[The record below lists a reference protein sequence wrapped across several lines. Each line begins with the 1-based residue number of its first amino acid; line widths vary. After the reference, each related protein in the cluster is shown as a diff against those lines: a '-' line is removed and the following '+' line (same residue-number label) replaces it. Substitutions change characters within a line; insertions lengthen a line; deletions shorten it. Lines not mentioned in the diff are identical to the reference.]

1 MYATSKPRRIA
12 LAAIAVGSLTF
23 LAACGGDTSAADGGD
38 AGSGDSTESAAAD
51 GGGGTIAFSP
61 IALSIPA
68 MKGLSEGVTH
78 YGEEQGYKVIVQDPN
93 LDPQKQ
99 VTDLTSV
106 VESGAVDGA
115 WAIMIAPPA
124 AAPLVQT
131 ALDKDV
137 PLILNGTPAD
147 YGLEGLE
154 PGISFSTIDYVAQ
167 GTAMGEELGNCIN
180 EKLDGKAEVL
190 YGESAAGTAGKA
202 EQDKAIK
209 AALAATAPDAEIVS
223 TIIISDRAKAQTDV
237 GAALQGNPE
246 HQRRDG
252 PERRGLARRPRR
264 LRRRRQGAA
273 LPDRDRRQRGG
284 PGRGQGRQD
293 LRLRRPAVRGRH
305 GAVVRRP
312 RRDDRRPRGDRR
324 AADRAPGS
332 REGRQLT
339 IMSTPDVTQTSDQ
352 ADVEAGATSPGPAPV
367 PTGNDVPRSVSV
379 LVFLRDRGIFI
390 LWGLL
395 ILFFA
400 FWASPY
406 FFTMNNALLIAN
418 AGALTAIFAAGVGI
432 GVMTGVLDLS
442 LPGTA
447 AIASCVCGW
456 LLTHDYATWVG
467 LLAGLACGVAVGL
480 VNGFITLRGFNPII
494 VTIGTLSVLTGLA
507 AVVAGGYTF
516 PGLTQLEFMGTHR
529 YFRIGETGET
539 FAGIPAPVFIVAVVF
554 IVGTV
559 FLTRTRDGLRLM
571 AVGANAE
578 AVRRAG
584 IHSDRYKVVGF
595 VISGLL
601 AAVGGL
607 VNTANVTE
615 ANPNAS
621 PAILFTAL
629 TAVALA
635 GVALTGGRGSLPRV
649 LVGALILATIAN
661 GLTIRGIQPYWAI
674 VATGALLLGSLMFER
689 ALQTAVSERLMSA
702 NLSVHAKQ
710 G

>member
-1 MYATSKPRRIA
+1 MTTNSDV
-12 LAAIAVGSLTF
+12 AA
-23 LAACGGDTSAADGGD
+23 
-38 AGSGDSTESAAAD
+38 
-51 GGGGTIAFSP
+51 
-61 IALSIPA
+61 
-68 MKGLSEGVTH
+68 
-78 YGEEQGYKVIVQDPN
+78 
-93 LDPQKQ
+93 
-99 VTDLTSV
+99 
-106 VESGAVDGA
+106 SGAPSSG
-115 WAIMIAPPA
+115 
-124 AAPLVQT
+124 AAPR
-131 ALDKDV
+131 
-137 PLILNGTPAD
+137 PPSN
-147 YGLEGLE
+147 
-154 PGISFSTIDYVAQ
+154 ST
-167 GTAMGEELGNCIN
+167 
-180 EKLDGKAEVL
+180 
-190 YGESAAGTAGKA
+190 
-202 EQDKAIK
+202 
-209 AALAATAPDAEIVS
+209 
-223 TIIISDRAKAQTDV
+223 
-237 GAALQGNPE
+237 
-246 HQRRDG
+246 
-252 PERRGLARRPRR
+252 
-264 LRRRRQGAA
+264 
-273 LPDRDRRQRGG
+273 
-284 PGRGQGRQD
+284 
-293 LRLRRPAVRGRH
+293 
-305 GAVVRRP
+305 
-312 RRDDRRPRGDRR
+312 
-324 AADRAPGS
+324 
-332 REGRQLT
+332 
-339 IMSTPDVTQTSDQ
+339 
-352 ADVEAGATSPGPAPV
+352 GPA
-367 PTGNDVPRSVSV
+367 GQDMPRSISV
-379 LVFLRDRGIFI
+379 LVFMRDRGIFV

-395 ILFFA
+395 IAFFA
-400 FWASPY
+400 VWCSPY
-406 FFTMNNALLIAN
+406 FFTVDNGLLIAN
-418 AGALTAIFAAGVGI
+418 VAALTAIFAAGVGI

-456 LLTHDYATWVG
+456 LLTHGYATWVG
-467 LLAGLACGVAVGL
+467 LLAGLACGIVVGL

-554 IVGTV
+554 VVGTI

-601 AAVGGL
+601 GAVGGL

-649 LVGALILATIAN
+649 LVGALILATIAD